1 MRHHAAHRAFQP
13 HAELEQAFTQG
24 AHLRPRTGGTGRL
37 QAQLLEQ
44 HVGGCAQQHPQL
56 IGPEARATGAIDG

>member
-24 AHLRPRTGGTGRL
+24 AHLRPRTRGAGCP
-37 QAQLLEQ
+37 QAQLLEK
-44 HVGGCAQQHPQL
+44 HVGGRGQQHPKL